1 MRDSVIAFLLIALLL
16 WPSAAVPLAAED
28 FGPVPFAEQQADVE
42 AAFAMTL
49 EDYPATPGDVYELV
63 FRSDRGIY
71 RAQFVVEHDYQLQLD
86 LFGTLNVR
94 GMSFPEVRDQVR
106 ERVMQQYPNSY
117 PRLVIVRVGEFHVH
131 LSGEVIESGW
141 YRVNA
146 LSRLQDVVDE
156 RATAFAA
163 LRQVIVHDD
172 RGEAQSWDLFAASR
186 DGQPE
191 QNPYVRPGDRIEL
204 LRAERQVRLSGEVRR
219 PGMYELLPGEA
230 LGELIERYGDGF
242 TRTAD
247 HKRVAI
253 RRVPEQPDR
262 ASERLRVNF
271 RSVSG
276 PDTALRDQDAVTVP
290 TREEFLPVV
299 FFEGAVRPDGPGG
312 EPAGDLRDGERA
324 SELQFARF
332 AYRFDEGELLSEA
345 ALAVQEE
352 FRGAADLREAYIV
365 RSGMGGVRR
374 VNLEELLY
382 RGSVEQD
389 MELSDGD
396 RIVIPFQQRF
406 VTVTG
411 AVNNP
416 GLFRYVQGR
425 TFEYYLDLAGG
436 TNINQT
442 WVRRPLIR
450 GRDGE
455 RRSRSEVIQPE
466 DRIHMRKVSPAL
478 YLGIAGAMAG
488 SVLAIWALLDTDR
501 SPIPW
506 D

>member
-1 MRDSVIAFLLIALLL
+1 MRDNIIATLLIALML
-16 WPSAAVPLAAED
+16 WPVSAAPLSAQDLGAL
-28 FGPVPFAEQQADVE
+28 PFSELRDSPQ

-49 EDYPATPGDVYELV
+49 QDYPATPGDVYELI
-63 FRSDRGIY
+63 FRSDRGMY

-94 GMSFPEVRDQVR
+94 GMSFPEIRDQVR
-106 ERVMQQYPNSY
+106 ARVTRQYRNSY
-117 PRLVIVRVGEFHVH
+117 PRLAIVRVGEFQVY
-131 LSGEVIESGW
+131 LSGEVRETGW
-141 YRVNA
+141 QRVDA
-146 LSRLQDVVDE
+146 LSRLQDVVEE
-156 RATAFAA
+156 RATEYAS
-163 LRQVIVHDD
+163 LRQVVVHDD
-172 RGEAQSWDLFAASR
+172 RGESRRYDLFAAAR
-186 DGQPE
+186 RGQPE

-204 LRAERQVRLSGEVRR
+204 SRAERQVDLSGEVHR
-219 PGMYELLPGEA
+219 PGRYELLPGER
-230 LGELIERYGDGF
+230 LGELIERYGGGF
-242 TRTAD
+242 TRNAD
-247 HKRVAI
+247 RERVVV
-253 RRVPEQPDR
+253 RRVPDQLDR
-262 ASERLRVNF
+262 ASERLRVDF
-271 RSVSG
+271 RSAGG

-299 FFEGAVRPDGPGG
+299 FFEGAVRSDGPGG
-312 EPAGDLRDGERA
+312 ETAGDLRDGERA
-324 SELQFARF
+324 SELQYARF
-332 AYRFDEGELLSEA
+332 AYRFDEGERLSEA
-345 ALAVQEE
+345 ALAVEDE

-365 RSGMGGVRR
+365 HSGMGGVRR

-382 RGSVEQD
+382 RGSIEQD

-436 TNINQT
+436 TNIDQT
-442 WVRRPLIR
+442 WVRRPRIR

-455 RRSRSEVIQPE
+455 RRSRSEEIRPE
-466 DRIHMRKVSPAL
+466 DRIHMRRVSPAL
-478 YLGIAGAMAG
+478 YLGIAGTMAA
-488 SVLAIWALLDTDR
+488 SFLAIWALLDTDR
-501 SPIPW
+501 SPIPL